1 MGLKQKYTED
11 RDILLKNYGV
21 TFYVATYLNELPFKL
36 RVKINNALENL
47 NYDLFSPSD
56 DYIFIGGVIKGK
68 NPFFFSLA
76 FLVEEGQYPYF
87 VDIKQD
93 TLDEYLDYVI
103 AKQTIENYEYKTNNT
118 ESTTNAR

>member
-1 MGLKQKYTED
+1 MKFTEE

-21 TFYVATYLNELPFKL
+21 TFYVATYLNELPFNL
-36 RVKINNALENL
+36 RVKVNTALENL
-47 NYDLFSPSD
+47 NYDLFTPSD
-56 DYIFIGGVIKGK
+56 DYNFIGGVIRGE

-76 FLVEEGQYPYF
+76 FLREEGEYPYF

-93 TLDEYLDYVI
+93 TLDEYLDYVK
-103 AKQTIENYEYKTNNT
+103 AKQTIENYEHKKNNT

>member
-1 MGLKQKYTED
+1 MDLELRFTED

-21 TFYVATYLNELPFKL
+21 TFYVATYLNELPFNL
-36 RVKINNALENL
+36 RVKVNNALENL
-47 NYDLFSPSD
+47 NYDLFTPSD
-56 DYIFIGGVIKGK
+56 DYNFIGGVIRGE

-76 FLVEEGQYPYF
+76 FLREEDEYPYF

-93 TLDEYLDYVI
+93 TLDEYLDYVK
-103 AKQTIENYEYKTNNT
+103 AKQTIENYEHKTNNT